1 MYYRLSL
8 FLLFSFIHLSL
19 SINDPFPVCGIRN
32 CPAIKGQ
39 CVKSEC
45 VCTRGYVTAHLDR
58 TKPFEY
64 CNYEQI
70 SRWVPFILEFL
81 IPTSGN
87 FYVGHTMRGFIKL
100 IFLIGPILIWGFG
113 YILKNACYK
122 DTDEIINSVSFISL
136 LVLLG
141 FFLFQLTDLILY
153 GIAYLPDGNGIPLM

>member
-1 MYYRLSL
+1 M
-8 FLLFSFIHLSL
+8 
-19 SINDPFPVCGIRN
+19 
-32 CPAIKGQ
+32 
-39 CVKSEC
+39 
-45 VCTRGYVTAHLDR
+45 
-58 TKPFEY
+58 
-64 CNYEQI
+64 
-70 SRWVPFILEFL
+70 EFL

-136 LVLLG
+136 LVFLG